1 VTEQLVA
8 LLRGIN
14 VGRNKRVAMADLRQL
29 LSDLGYT
36 DPRTLLNSG
45 NAVFGCRP
53 AQVKGAADEIEAGI
67 AERLGVRCR
76 VLTRT
81 GKQLAG
87 ILEANPLAEVA
98 TDSARYLVGFL
109 SRPMDRAAIRELEAQ
124 DFGPD
129 QLRILGTEA
138 YLWCSS
144 GIADSALPKL
154 AWSKFGVDVTT
165 RNWNTVV
172 KLAELAGV
180 AVARATGSGQ
190 RRR

>member
-1 VTEQLVA
+1 MTEQLVA

-29 LSDLGYT
+29 LSELGYT
-36 DPRTLLNSG
+36 EPRTLLNSG

-53 AQVKGAADEIEAGI
+53 AQVKGAAERIEAGI

-87 ILEANPLAEVA
+87 IVANNPLADVA

-109 SRPMDRAAIRELEAQ
+109 SGPMERAAVRELEAQ
-124 DFGPD
+124 DFAPD
-129 QLRILGTEA
+129 QLRIRGTEV

-165 RNWNTVV
+165 RNWNTVI

-180 AVARATGSGQ
+180 GPAAAT
-190 RRR
+190 